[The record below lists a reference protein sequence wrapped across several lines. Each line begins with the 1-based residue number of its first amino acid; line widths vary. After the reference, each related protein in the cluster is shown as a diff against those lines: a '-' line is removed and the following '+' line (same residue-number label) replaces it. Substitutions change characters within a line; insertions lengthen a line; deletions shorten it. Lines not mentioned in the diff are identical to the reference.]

1 MHNFLSLDLGVVF
14 SCLPWGHGYDHFM
27 SKRVAVWRKRL
38 GLGVG
43 LLSFSW
49 VLGIVKAQSQAQL
62 SLVPA
67 IGTAF
72 LAQTGQVYQVTVATN
87 LIGPRI
93 SRPWFLGNGQSNLA
107 TEVALGP
114 AAFYQLQ
121 SNPVRDLKSLIE
133 PIRVSNHAP
142 GVACA
147 VVVSNRLVGIGV
159 TGTRLWDAV
168 DAPIGID
175 DIWHHG
181 SLTKS
186 MTATL
191 AAMLVEEGK
200 IQWSTTL
207 ADVFPDWAPRMDPA
221 WKAVTLEQL
230 CSHRSG
236 APEDLNSNGI
246 WSQLWVFRGTPV
258 RARRL
263 LLELLTVLPPH
274 HPPGTVYEYSNAGF
288 ALAGAM
294 LEKTL
299 QTPWE
304 SLMTDRLFARLGM
317 ATGGFGV
324 PATPRMLNQPWG
336 HVFVNGLPQGVEPG
350 TSADNPTAIGP
361 AATVHCSVLDLAR
374 YAQFHLAGEQGDTPW
389 LSHKSFVKLHADVAS
404 QGYALG
410 WIVTRRSWADGVA
423 LTHSGSNTQWL
434 SSIWLA
440 PARQFAVIALTNVG
454 DANGGNTASTL
465 TDQIAATMI
474 RTFLP

>member
-1 MHNFLSLDLGVVF
+1 MMRPLWLGI
-14 SCLPWGHGYDHFM
+14 W
-27 SKRVAVWRKRL
+27 
-38 GLGVG
+38 VG
-43 LLSFSW
+43 LLSFTWGPS
-49 VLGIVKAQSQAQL
+49 IVKAQNGPQL

-72 LAQTGQVYQVTVATN
+72 LAQTGQVYQLTVATN
-87 LIGPRI
+87 LTGPRFP
-93 SRPWFLGNGQSNLA
+93 RPWFLGNGQSNQA
-107 TEVALGP
+107 TEMALGP

-121 SNPVRDLKSLIE
+121 SNPVRDLQSLIE
-133 PIRVSNHAP
+133 PIRISNHAP

-159 TGTRLWDAV
+159 SGTRLWDAA

-200 IQWSTTL
+200 IQWTTTL
-207 ADVFPDWAPRMDPA
+207 ADVFPDWAPKMDPA
-221 WKAVTLEQL
+221 WKTVTLEQL
-230 CSHRSG
+230 CSNRSG
-236 APEDLNSNGI
+236 APEDLNPNGI
-246 WSQLWVFRGTPV
+246 WSQLWAFRGTPIH
-258 RARRL
+258 ARRF

-317 ATGGFGV
+317 TTGGFGV
-324 PATPRMLNQPWG
+324 PATPRMVNQPWG
-336 HVFVNGLPQGVEPG
+336 HVFVKGLPQGVEPG
-350 TSADNPTAIGP
+350 TVADNPTAIGP
-361 AATVHCSVLDLAR
+361 AGTVHCSVLDLAR

-389 LSHKSFVKLHADVAS
+389 LSHNSFVKLHTDVAN
-404 QGYALG
+404 QKYALG
-410 WIVTRRSWADGVA
+410 WSVTTRPWARGIA
-423 LTHSGSNTQWL
+423 LTHSGSNTQWY
-434 SSIWLA
+434 STIWLA
-440 PARQFAVIALTNVG
+440 PGRQFAVISLTNVG
-454 DANGGNTASTL
+454 DANGGNTASSI

-474 RTFLP
+474 GTFLP